1 MTVHDKLYQM
11 SGLANELAHDWE
23 AEGNRDAAEFK
34 QLWPF
39 SVDNAAAGGGL
50 SIDEWAAEVQALAD
64 EYVTSAEVDTT
75 APGWI
80 NPDPDEA
87 GPIEQAHV
95 DADRHAQTCDDPGC
109 AECNPTARGML
120 ASELIA
126 HLIPIRDNHGDPLV
140 TIYAHQWFQHVGAVT
155 LPDETHFTAVLYL
168 GDELDPR
175 EG

>member
-11 SGLANELAHDWE
+11 AGLAYQLAAEWE
-23 AEGNRDAAEFK
+23 SEGNQDAAEFK

-87 GPIEQAHV
+87 GPS
-95 DADRHAQTCDDPGC
+95 R
-109 AECNPTARGML
+109 
-120 ASELIA
+120 
-126 HLIPIRDNHGDPLV
+126 
-140 TIYAHQWFQHVGAVT
+140 
-155 LPDETHFTAVLYL
+155 
-168 GDELDPR
+168 
-175 EG
+175 

>member
-1 MTVHDKLYQM
+1 MEGSTNDRTRQAIPHAK
-11 SGLANELAHDWE
+11 ELAHDWE

-87 GPIEQAHV
+87 GPS
-95 DADRHAQTCDDPGC
+95 R
-109 AECNPTARGML
+109 
-120 ASELIA
+120 
-126 HLIPIRDNHGDPLV
+126 
-140 TIYAHQWFQHVGAVT
+140 
-155 LPDETHFTAVLYL
+155 
-168 GDELDPR
+168 
-175 EG
+175 